1 MTGTDRVRP
10 VHEHL
15 VGDVTALLDHRR
27 RTSGANTEEGKRR
40 CRSRDGV
47 TVERRVPRERY

>member
-15 VGDVTALLDHRR
+15 VGDVPTLWIIAVVLAVLIPRKTNAGVARATA
-27 RTSGANTEEGKRR
+27 
-40 CRSRDGV
+40 
-47 TVERRVPRERY
+47 